1 MSWNRV
7 LETRAM
13 KKSLPARGDKEVFL
27 FARVYNM
34 LAGIIFFVTV
44 IKIGCSDCICTMIEE
59 H

>member
-1 MSWNRV
+1 
-7 LETRAM
+7 M